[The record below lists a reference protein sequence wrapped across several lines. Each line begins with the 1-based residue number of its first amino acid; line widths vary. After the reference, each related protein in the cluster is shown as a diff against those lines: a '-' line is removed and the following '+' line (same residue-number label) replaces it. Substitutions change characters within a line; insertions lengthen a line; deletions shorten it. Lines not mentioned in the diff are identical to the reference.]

1 MCLNRLLAIARAHD
15 TCATEKA
22 RLEGD
27 AIVIPFD
34 CHNVNRSPAWSIEYE
49 RVRNRAEL
57 LAALGY

>member
-1 MCLNRLLAIARAHD
+1 MCLERLLGLALEHD

-34 CHNVNRSPAWSIEYE
+34 AHHRDTNSWTIEYE
-49 RVRNRAEL
+49 RVHNRREL
-57 LAALGY
+57 LDALGY